1 MVTIT
6 RSASAVPPKGTAAG
20 KLTVGQARLKEN
32 EEAVNGIF
40 GLGAFAL
47 MMVKQPADAMAVSI
61 HGPKIS
67 HEIAVL
73 AETNETFANLI
84 KYITTAGPYAAL
96 VTAVMPL
103 AMQIAINHGKMSA
116 EAIPMDNVYSKE
128 FLIAQ
133 AEAQIRDAEAQMREA
148 AEAA

>member
-1 MVTIT
+1 MPIL
-6 RSASAVPPKGTAAG
+6 RSAAQVPPKGTAAG
-20 KLTVGQARLKEN
+20 KLTVGQAKLREN

-47 MMVKQPADAMAVSI
+47 MLVKQPADAMAISI
-61 HGPKIS
+61 HGPGIS

-84 KYITTAGPYAAL
+84 KYITNVGPYAAL

-103 AMQIAINHGKMSA
+103 AMQLAVNHEKVSA
-116 EAIPMDNVYSKE
+116 DSIPMDGIVSKQT
-128 FLIAQ
+128 LLDRAQ
-133 AEAQIRDAEAQMREA
+133 AQMDQAAQEMQRA
-148 AEAA
+148 A

>member
-1 MVTIT
+1 MPIMRSTPVT
-6 RSASAVPPKGTAAG
+6 PKSTLTG
-20 KLTVGQARLKEN
+20 KLSIGQARVKEN
-32 EEAVNGIF
+32 EDAVNGVF

-47 MMVKQPADAMAVSI
+47 MMVKQPADAMAVSL

-103 AMQIAINHGKMSA
+103 AMQLAINHGKMTA
-116 EAIPMDNVYSKE
+116 DAIPMEGIRSKE
-128 FLIAQ
+128 DLLAEYERGMQ
-133 AEAQIRDAEAQMREA
+133 AESMADAA
-148 AEAA
+148 